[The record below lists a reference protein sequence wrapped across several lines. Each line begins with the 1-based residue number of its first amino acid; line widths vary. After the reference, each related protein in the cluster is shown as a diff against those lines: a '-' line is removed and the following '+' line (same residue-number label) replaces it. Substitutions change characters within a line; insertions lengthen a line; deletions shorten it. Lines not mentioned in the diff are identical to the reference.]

1 MTISNVKIT
10 GDIAAEILS
19 NSQTHKEINNYI
31 KGQFQDNKERA
42 LNEFDNHDVTQELL
56 NPEGGNISNTLGGY
70 GDLFGFIGFKVGS
83 EPTAPVRRVLESKI
97 KFKNTDLETNYPR
110 NKKGQFA
117 RGKRSINIKI
127 NFEVP
132 DLDDF
137 NKAARFDGWNG
148 GRNWVKGI
156 ERGISGVSYYADY
169 SRGRSQRGVQL
180 KGEITNGPENR
191 PSVFETRGYITEIVN
206 NFIKDFSTT

>member
-19 NSQTHKEINNYI
+19 NSQTQKEINNYI

-97 KFKNTDLETNYPR
+97 KFKNPSLFPR
-110 NKKGQFA
+110 K
-117 RGKRSINIKI
+117 
-127 NFEVP
+127 P
-132 DLDDF
+132 
-137 NKAARFDGWNG
+137 
-148 GRNWVKGI
+148 
-156 ERGISGVSYYADY
+156 
-169 SRGRSQRGVQL
+169 
-180 KGEITNGPENR
+180 
-191 PSVFETRGYITEIVN
+191 
-206 NFIKDFSTT
+206 